1 MLTFFYF
8 TPAIISVML
17 FTNYKAFRAIA
28 MINDINHTRSM
39 KHY

>member
-1 MLTFFYF
+1 
-8 TPAIISVML
+8 ML